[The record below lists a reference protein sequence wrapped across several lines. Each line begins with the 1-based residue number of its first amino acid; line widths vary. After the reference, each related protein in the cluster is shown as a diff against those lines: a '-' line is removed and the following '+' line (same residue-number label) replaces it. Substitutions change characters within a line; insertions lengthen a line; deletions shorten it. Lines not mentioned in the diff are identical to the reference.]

1 VDITNIP
8 ATGKHTLISNW
19 VTGKV
24 ATCGSEGY
32 EYKSCTSCGVE
43 VEKRTI
49 AKLPHG
55 DTEVVN
61 IKSATCSVEGYT
73 GDTRCKVCK
82 TVITYGEKID
92 KLSHTSSDWIIK
104 IRPTT
109 LTDGLR
115 YKKCTVCD
123 IELEREVIPA
133 TKHRFDNGVVK
144 IPATCTQDGERIYTC
159 AKCGETKIE
168 VIEATGHKEVVIP
181 AVAPTYSSVGKT
193 EGKKCSVC
201 NEILVAQKDVAKLV
215 LGVPKVTQK
224 NTAKGISLTWGK
236 VDGAESYRVYR
247 RTYDTKT
254 KKYSEWT
261 TLSKAQKGTSF
272 VDTKVKL
279 GTTYSYMVKAINS
292 GVLSKGTPTK
302 NLKYNVTP
310 TVKVVNASKG
320 ISVSWSPIANAT
332 GYEVYSSTY
341 NAKTKKWSSFT
352 KRATAKENAKSWTD
366 TKAKSGTKY
375 KYTVKALNGKVA
387 SAYNKSGV
395 QIVRLAQPTTK
406 IVNAS
411 NGIKVSWGKVS
422 GATSYEILR
431 AEYNAKTKKWS
442 TAKKVATA
450 KSSATSWTDTK
461 VKSGVQYRYTVKAV
475 NGKIY
480 SSAKTTSGLMFL
492 TMPKTTVKAVKNG
505 VTVTWTQSTGA
516 TSYEVYRAEY
526 NKQTKK
532 YTAFKKVATAKST
545 AKSYTDK
552 TAKKGVKYKY
562 TVKAVNGKVASAYKE
577 VVVSR

>member
-1 VDITNIP
+1 
-8 ATGKHTLISNW
+8 
-19 VTGKV
+19 V
-24 ATCGSEGY
+24 A
-32 EYKSCTSCGVE
+32 
-43 VEKRTI
+43 EKY
-49 AKLPHG
+49 A
-55 DTEVVN
+55 N
-61 IKSATCSVEGYT
+61 
-73 GDTRCKVCK
+73 
-82 TVITYGEKID
+82 
-92 KLSHTSSDWIIK
+92 
-104 IRPTT
+104 
-109 LTDGLR
+109 
-115 YKKCTVCD
+115 
-123 IELEREVIPA
+123 
-133 TKHRFDNGVVK
+133 DNGFKFEEDK
-144 IPATCTQDGERIYTC
+144 I
-159 AKCGETKIE
+159 
-168 VIEATGHKEVVIP
+168 
-181 AVAPTYSSVGKT
+181 
-193 EGKKCSVC
+193 
-201 NEILVAQKDVAKLV
+201 ILTA
-215 LGVPKVTQK
+215 PKVTQK

-236 VDGAESYRVYR
+236 VASAESYRVYR

-310 TVKVVNASKG
+310 TVTVANASKG

-352 KRATAKENAKSWTD
+352 KRATAKANAKSWTD

-411 NGIKVSWGKVS
+411 NGIKVSWNKIS

-431 AEYNAKTKKWS
+431 AEYNAKTKKWNK
-442 TAKKVATA
+442 AKKVATA

-526 NKQTKK
+526 NKKTKK